1 MNRHIYISNVEHFF
15 DDRILAAL
23 IERDLNLFAFK
34 KSRTRVGAENYS
46 ATCRAASAVAVI
58 IENALGKAPIKTL
71 QPGTGWATH
80 PALVAPKNL

>member
-1 MNRHIYISNVEHFF
+1 MNRHVYISNVEHFF

-46 ATCRAASAVAVI
+46 ATCGAANAVAVI
-58 IENALGKAPIKTL
+58 IKSARGKEPIKTL

-80 PALVAPKNL
+80 PALVAPKRV